1 MGFLEMK
8 GALKETMCRA
18 QKETKNHDED
28 VNISS
33 LLTEHHRREKF
44 KNSSKSLK
52 FVKMR
57 NALGRHTY
65 GNQVRLFKLQ
75 IIYIFILY

>member
-1 MGFLEMK
+1 M
-8 GALKETMCRA
+8 